1 MKKGEKEKGT
11 MFAMDQIETIKELQ
25 LRGLSPSEIAR
36 KLSGF
41 KASEFDGF
49 KSWRP

>member
-1 MKKGEKEKGT
+1 